1 MSADVYTNTD
11 TEMIPAPEGTPTRS
25 QEEAD
30 WIHRQ
35 SHSQLYVSFTQCIM
49 CLVPLMLCRLS
60 PPLGLGPTASSTD
73 VLRFVFDLDIPLIN
87 GRVPFQ
93 RTAYELVRRCSGA
106 EIPQGIL
113 KDQVRTM
120 EQPPGVISTNKGDVE
135 FSVVLL
141 LERGIADEMPHQ
153 AATTPCP
160 KPWSIHL
167 ITHLRS

>member
-1 MSADVYTNTD
+1 
-11 TEMIPAPEGTPTRS
+11 
-25 QEEAD
+25 
-30 WIHRQ
+30 
-35 SHSQLYVSFTQCIM
+35 
-49 CLVPLMLCRLS
+49 MLCRLS

-120 EQPPGVISTNKGDVE
+120 EQPPGVISTNKGDVK
-135 FSVVLL
+135 FSPVLQQQQWCCCW
-141 LERGIADEMPHQ
+141 RGQLQMRCLTRLPPRHAPNPGAFI
-153 AATTPCP
+153 
-160 KPWSIHL
+160 
-167 ITHLRS
+167 